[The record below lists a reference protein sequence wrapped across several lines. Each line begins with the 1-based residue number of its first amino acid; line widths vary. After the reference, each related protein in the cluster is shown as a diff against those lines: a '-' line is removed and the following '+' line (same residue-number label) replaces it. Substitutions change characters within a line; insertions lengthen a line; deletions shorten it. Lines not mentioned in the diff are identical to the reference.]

1 MSSSESEIDNLT
13 DLEEE
18 NRVNAPFD
26 SDEALPTDGSKSEG
40 SDDEADINGTAE
52 TDEKPVT
59 WEDMGLID
67 TLCESCRAL
76 KWKAPSKIQ
85 REAIPL
91 ALQGKD
97 IIGLAETGSGKTG
110 AFALPILQALLD
122 NPQRYFA
129 VILTPTRELAY
140 QISDQFEAL
149 GAAIGVKCCVIVGG
163 MDMVS
168 QALQL
173 AKKPHI
179 IIATPGRLVDHLE
192 NTKGFNLRAIKYLVM
207 DEADRILNLDFEVEL
222 NKILRVIPRER
233 RTFLFSATMTKK
245 VKKLERASLR
255 DPVKVEVSSKY
266 QTVEKLLQYYV
277 FIPAKYKDV
286 YLVHILNELAGNSFM
301 IFCST
306 CNNTVR
312 AALMLRA
319 LGLAAVP
326 LHGQMS
332 QNKRL
337 AALNKF
343 KAKTR
348 QILIS
353 TDVASR
359 GLDIPHVDVVL
370 NFDIPTHSKD
380 YIHRVGRTARAGRA
394 GKAITFVTQYDVELY
409 QRIEHLLGKKLPQ
422 FKYEEDEVMALQ
434 ERVSEAQ
441 RTARLEIKDIDDRKG
456 SKGKKRGKTVDSDD
470 DDTEQFNGARKRIKK
485 GGKKGKFRK

>member
-1 MSSSESEIDNLT
+1 M
-13 DLEEE
+13 
-18 NRVNAPFD
+18 
-26 SDEALPTDGSKSEG
+26 
-40 SDDEADINGTAE
+40 
-52 TDEKPVT
+52 
-59 WEDMGLID
+59 D
-67 TLCESCRAL
+67 TLCESCRVL

-97 IIGLAETGSGKTG
+97 VIGLAETGSGKTG

-129 VILTPTRELAY
+129 LILTPTRELAY
-140 QISDQFEAL
+140 QISEQFEAL
-149 GAAIGVKCCVIVGG
+149 GVAIGVKCCVIVGG

-173 AKKPHI
+173 ARKPHI

-192 NTKGFNLRAIKYLVM
+192 NTKGFNLKAIKYLVM

-222 NKILRVIPRER
+222 SKILKVIPRER

-266 QTVEKLLQYYV
+266 QTVEKLLQYYI

-312 AALMLRA
+312 TALMLRA

-337 AALNKF
+337 AALSKF
-343 KAKTR
+343 KGKTR

-394 GKAITFVTQYDVELY
+394 GKAVTFVTQYDVELY

-434 ERVSEAQ
+434 ERVGEAQ

-456 SKGKKRGKTVDSDD
+456 ARGKKRGKGGDSDN
-470 DDTEQFNGARKRIKK
+470 DDTEQFNGVRKRIKT
-485 GGKKGKFRK
+485 GGKGKFRK